1 MVFSYTMVPHHGKST
16 AYKYRP
22 AIPCYT
28 MARGI
33 PWYMVYYGVLCNT
46 FNILNLIYKAH
57 NVGEKFAES
66 EANVKRTTPKY
77 HNIP

>member
-1 MVFSYTMVPHHGKST
+1 
-16 AYKYRP
+16 
-22 AIPCYT
+22 

-46 FNILNLIYKAH
+46 FTILNLIYKAH

-77 HNIP
+77 DTKIPWTMICHGILGRYSFIIP

>member
-1 MVFSYTMVPHHGKST
+1 
-16 AYKYRP
+16 
-22 AIPCYT
+22 

-46 FNILNLIYKAH
+46 FTILNLIYKAH

-77 HNIP
+77 DTKIP